1 MPNTIRRIYKQPNET
16 ARHLKLKKACLD
28 YFTAYDKLINRPS
41 RRYAIEARR
50 ALRAM
55 RKSAADRGK
64 ELLSLYS
71 DNQNIGREPLY
82 GNHDKHSISLANK
95 QDTKIKKEETNNAR
109 T

>member
-1 MPNTIRRIYKQPNET
+1 MPNTIRRIYQQPNET

-28 YFTAYDKLINRPS
+28 YFNAYDKLMNRPS

-50 ALRAM
+50 ALRNM
-55 RKSAADRGK
+55 RKAAEDRGR

-71 DNQNIGREPLY
+71 DNQNIGKEPIY
-82 GNHDKHSISLANK
+82 GNHDKHSIGLVN
-95 QDTKIKKEETNNAR
+95 QHNTKIKKEETNNAR